1 MSYGYEIGPGDNQGI
16 SNKQLAL
23 IFGLGITGIFL
34 VFAIFIFPIQN
45 LFRESVS
52 EQVVI
57 VSKSDGECVVNS
69 QDHPRSIPK
78 CNYDVGDK
86 VQIKYKYGT
95 AMVEDHKKIN

>member
-1 MSYGYEIGPGDNQGI
+1 MGYGYEIDPGDNQGI

-45 LFRESVS
+45 LFRESVT
-52 EQVVI
+52 EQAIV
-57 VSKSDGECVVNS
+57 VSKGDGECVVDS
-69 QDHPRSIPK
+69 QDHPRSIPN

-86 VQIKYKYGT
+86 VQITYKYGT
-95 AMVEDHKKIN
+95 ALIETHKKIN